1 MWYDVQHHVAT
12 GGKAWDTVK
21 PLGRWFKDL
30 SRVILVDDDAFKV
43 RRFPLPI
50 PVLASFWTLLDLS
63 LPACT
68 CRLCAIS
75 VH

>member
-50 PVLASFWTLLDLS
+50 PCPCLLLDTAGPIS
-63 LPACT
+63 ACLHMQAV
-68 CRLCAIS
+68 RN
-75 VH
+75 